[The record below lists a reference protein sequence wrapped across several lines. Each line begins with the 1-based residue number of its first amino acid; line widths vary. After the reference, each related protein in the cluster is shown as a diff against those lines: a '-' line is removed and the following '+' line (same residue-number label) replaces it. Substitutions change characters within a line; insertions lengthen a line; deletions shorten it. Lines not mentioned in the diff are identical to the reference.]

1 MSCDCDRRALAP
13 VVAVLPTLGWFAVLN
28 RDGDEPLEAVPVEHA
43 TVHRDGRR
51 VLWREDLKTQLS
63 PLWPEDYMALVRA
76 EPESRTVVWSPTEYA
91 YVHEE
96 STASWRPD
104 PPA

>member
-1 MSCDCDRRALAP
+1 MSCDCDCSTAAP
-13 VVAVLPTLGWFAVLN
+13 VVAVLPTVGWFAVLN

-43 TVHRDGRR
+43 TVHADGTRK
-51 VLWREDLKTQLS
+51 LWREDLKGRTI
-63 PLWPEDYMALVRA
+63 PLWPRDYAAVVRA
-76 EPESRTVVWSPTEYA
+76 EPGSRTVEWSPTEDA

>member
-1 MSCDCDRRALAP
+1 MSCDWDRPTFSP
-13 VVAVLPTLGWFAVLN
+13 VVAMLPTVGWFAVLN

-43 TVHRDGRR
+43 TVHADGTR
-51 VLWREDLKTQLS
+51 VLWREDLKGLTSPLS
-63 PLWPEDYMALVRA
+63 PGDYAAVVRA
-76 EPESRTVVWSPTEYA
+76 EPGARTVEWSPTEHA